1 MTGGFP
7 LVRSR
12 FLRGGRPR
20 SGPETQGAEAMK
32 NAQKA
37 KMTPGDLLAIYEALD
52 KVQAIVEFD
61 LDGTVVSA
69 NENFLGIFGY
79 ELDEVVGK
87 HHRIFCDSSY
97 AESDAYTAFWKKLGR
112 GEFHAAEFKRLAKGG
127 KEVWLRASYNPVLD
141 EDGEPVRVVKFA
153 TEVTQ
158 SKLKTAEFEGKVR
171 AIDRAQAVIEFD
183 LEGTILTANENFLGT
198 FGYGLDEI
206 VGKHHRIFCEPDYA
220 ESPEYTEFWK
230 KLARGDYESGEFKR
244 LAKGGREIWLQ
255 ASYNPILDVDGRPIK
270 IVKFASDATQSK
282 LQTAEFEG
290 KARAIDRALAVIE
303 FELDG
308 TVITANENFLRI
320 FGYSLD
326 EVVGQHHRIF
336 CDPGYAESPDYARF
350 WQKLGRGEYDADEFK
365 RVDKNGAEI
374 WLQASYNPIFDMEGR
389 PLKVVK
395 FASDITVEVQ
405 KRSLALLEMSTPVT
419 KIWDGVLFAPIV
431 GIVDSKRSV
440 DIMNKALSSI
450 ADTRANT
457 LLLDIG
463 GVAVVDTAVANHL
476 IKIAKAAV
484 LMGCKTIISGISP
497 AIAQTIA
504 ELGID
509 LGSIKTTS
517 TIESALRDSITR
529 PG

>member
-1 MTGGFP
+1 
-7 LVRSR
+7 
-12 FLRGGRPR
+12 
-20 SGPETQGAEAMK
+20 MK
-32 NAQKA
+32 EVQKA
-37 KMTPGDLLAIYEALD
+37 TMAPGDLLAIYQALNR
-52 KVQAIVEFD
+52 VQAIIEFD

-69 NENFLGIFGY
+69 NENFLRIFGY

-87 HHRIFCDSSY
+87 HHRMFCDPDY
-97 AESDAYTAFWKKLGR
+97 VESDAYTELWNKLGR
-112 GEFHAAEFKRLAKGG
+112 GEFHSAEFKRLAKGG
-127 KEVWLRASYNPVLD
+127 KEIWLRASYNPVFD
-141 EDGEPVRVVKFA
+141 EDGKPVRVVKFA
-153 TEVTQ
+153 TDVT
-158 SKLKTAEFEGKVR
+158 A
-171 AIDRAQAVIEFD
+171 
-183 LEGTILTANENFLGT
+183 
-198 FGYGLDEI
+198 
-206 VGKHHRIFCEPDYA
+206 
-220 ESPEYTEFWK
+220 
-230 KLARGDYESGEFKR
+230 
-244 LAKGGREIWLQ
+244 
-255 ASYNPILDVDGRPIK
+255 
-270 IVKFASDATQSK
+270 SK
-282 LQTAEFEG
+282 LQIAEYEG
-290 KARAIDRALAVIE
+290 KIRAIERALAVIE

-308 TVITANENFLRI
+308 TVITANENFLHI

-326 EVVGQHHRIF
+326 EVVGKHHRIF
-336 CDPGYAESPDYARF
+336 CDPGYAETPEYARF
-350 WQKLGRGEYDADEFK
+350 WQKLGRGEYEADEF
-365 RVDKNGAEI
+365 RRIDKKGAEV

-450 ADTRANT
+450 ADTRAST
-457 LLLDIG
+457 LLLDIS

-509 LGSIKTTS
+509 LGSIQTTS

-529 PG
+529 PGA

>member
-1 MTGGFP
+1 M
-7 LVRSR
+7 
-12 FLRGGRPR
+12 
-20 SGPETQGAEAMK
+20 E
-32 NAQKA
+32 KA
-37 KMTPGDLLAIYEALD
+37 YKATMEPDDLLAIYQALD
-52 KVQAIVEFD
+52 RVQAIIEFD

-69 NENFLGIFGY
+69 NENFLRIFGY
-79 ELDEVVGK
+79 ELHEIVGE
-87 HHRIFCDSSY
+87 HHRLFCDPSYVESEAY
-97 AESDAYTAFWKKLGR
+97 AELWNKLGR
-112 GEFHAAEFKRLAKGG
+112 GEVHAAEFKRVAKGG
-127 KEVWLRASYNPVLD
+127 KEIWLRASYNPVLD
-141 EDGEPVRVVKFA
+141 QAGQPVRVVKFA
-153 TEVTQ
+153 TNVTE
-158 SKLKTAEFEGKVR
+158 SKLQTAEFEGKVR
-171 AIDRAQAVIEFD
+171 AIERAQAVIEFD
-183 LEGTILTANENFLGT
+183 LDGTVITANENFLRT

-206 VGKHHRIFCEPDYA
+206 VGRHHRIFCEPDYV
-220 ESPEYTEFWK
+220 ESPEYAQFWR
-230 KLARGDYESGEFKR
+230 KLGRGEYDAGEFKR

-255 ASYNPILDVDGRPIK
+255 ASYNPIFDMDGKPVK
-270 IVKFASDATQSK
+270 IVKFAADVTAVK

-290 KARAIDRALAVIE
+290 KVRAIDRAQAVIE

-326 EVVGQHHRIF
+326 EIVGKHHRIF
-336 CDPGYAESPDYARF
+336 CDPGHAESPEYAQF
-350 WQKLGRGEYDADEFK
+350 WQRLGRGEYDADEFK
-365 RVDKNGAEI
+365 RISKNGAEI

-395 FASDITVEVQ
+395 FASNITAEVQ
-405 KRSLALLEMSTPVT
+405 RRSLALLEMSTPVT

-450 ADTRANT
+450 ADTRAST

-497 AIAQTIA
+497 SIAQTIA

-509 LGSIKTTS
+509 LGAIQTTS

-529 PG
+529 PGA

>member
-1 MTGGFP
+1 
-7 LVRSR
+7 
-12 FLRGGRPR
+12 
-20 SGPETQGAEAMK
+20 MK
-32 NAQKA
+32 EVQKA
-37 KMTPGDLLAIYEALD
+37 TMAPGDLLAIYQALD
-52 KVQAIVEFD
+52 RVQAIIEFD

-69 NENFLGIFGY
+69 NENFLRIFGY

-87 HHRIFCDSSY
+87 HHRMFCDPDY
-97 AESDAYTAFWKKLGR
+97 VESDAYTELWNKLGR
-112 GEFHAAEFKRLAKGG
+112 GEFHSAEFKRLAKGG
-127 KEVWLRASYNPVLD
+127 KEIWLRASYNPVFD
-141 EDGEPVRVVKFA
+141 EDGKPVRVVKFA
-153 TEVTQ
+153 TDVT
-158 SKLKTAEFEGKVR
+158 A
-171 AIDRAQAVIEFD
+171 
-183 LEGTILTANENFLGT
+183 
-198 FGYGLDEI
+198 
-206 VGKHHRIFCEPDYA
+206 
-220 ESPEYTEFWK
+220 
-230 KLARGDYESGEFKR
+230 
-244 LAKGGREIWLQ
+244 
-255 ASYNPILDVDGRPIK
+255 
-270 IVKFASDATQSK
+270 SK
-282 LQTAEFEG
+282 LQIAEYEG
-290 KARAIDRALAVIE
+290 KIRAIERALAVIE

-308 TVITANENFLRI
+308 TVITANENFLHI

-326 EVVGQHHRIF
+326 EVVGKHHRIF
-336 CDPGYAESPDYARF
+336 CDPGYAETPEYARF
-350 WQKLGRGEYDADEFK
+350 WQKLGRGEYEADEF
-365 RVDKNGAEI
+365 RRIDKKGAEV

-419 KIWDGVLFAPIV
+419 KIWDGVLFAPIG

-450 ADTRANT
+450 ADTRAST
-457 LLLDIG
+457 LLLDIS

-509 LGSIKTTS
+509 LGSIQTTS

-529 PG
+529 PGA

>member
-1 MTGGFP
+1 
-7 LVRSR
+7 
-12 FLRGGRPR
+12 
-20 SGPETQGAEAMK
+20 MK
-32 NAQKA
+32 EVQKA
-37 KMTPGDLLAIYEALD
+37 TMAPDDLLAIYQALD
-52 KVQAIVEFD
+52 RVQAIIEFD

-69 NENFLGIFGY
+69 NENFLSIFGY

-87 HHRIFCDSSY
+87 HHRMFCDPDY
-97 AESDAYTAFWKKLGR
+97 VESDAYARFWEKLGR
-112 GEFHAAEFKRLAKGG
+112 GEYHAAEFKRLAKGG
-127 KEVWLRASYNPVLD
+127 KAIWLRASYNPVFD
-141 EDGEPVRVVKFA
+141 KDGKPVRVVKFA
-153 TEVTQ
+153 TDITA
-158 SKLKTAEFEGKVR
+158 SKLQIAECEGKVR
-171 AIDRAQAVIEFD
+171 AIERAQ
-183 LEGTILTANENFLGT
+183 
-198 FGYGLDEI
+198 
-206 VGKHHRIFCEPDYA
+206 
-220 ESPEYTEFWK
+220 
-230 KLARGDYESGEFKR
+230 
-244 LAKGGREIWLQ
+244 
-255 ASYNPILDVDGRPIK
+255 
-270 IVKFASDATQSK
+270 
-282 LQTAEFEG
+282 
-290 KARAIDRALAVIE
+290 AVIE

-326 EVVGQHHRIF
+326 EIVGKHHRIF
-336 CDPGYAESPDYARF
+336 CDPGYAESLEYAQF

-365 RVDKNGAEI
+365 RINKDGAEI

-395 FASDITVEVQ
+395 FASDITLEVQ

-450 ADTRANT
+450 ADTRAST

-497 AIAQTIA
+497 PIAQTIV

-509 LGSIKTTS
+509 LGSIQTTS
-517 TIESALRDSITR
+517 TIEAALRDSIAR
-529 PG
+529 PGG